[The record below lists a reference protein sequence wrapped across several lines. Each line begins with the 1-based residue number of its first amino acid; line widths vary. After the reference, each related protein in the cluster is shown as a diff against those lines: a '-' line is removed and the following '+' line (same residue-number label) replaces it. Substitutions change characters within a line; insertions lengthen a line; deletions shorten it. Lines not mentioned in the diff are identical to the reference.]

1 MQAGFAPIAS
11 AIGVAAGV
19 AIVGAGAGA
28 IAGAGALVGWVQ
40 REEFLKKKPISNAR
54 NPSNNDCVMADPA
67 KIQPLLDGFRAL

>member
-28 IAGAGALVGWVQ
+28 GAIVGWVQ
-40 REEFLKKKPISNAR
+40 RERILRRKPISNAR
-54 NPSNNDCVMADPA
+54 NPSSIDCVMADPA
-67 KIQPLLDGFRAL
+67 KNSIAA